1 MEWKFWHPGVVVK
14 DLDRAIEYY
23 SSVLGIGPFQK
34 KDVITTN
41 CRFRGKPCQLTIRLA
56 QAKMGDVEL
65 ELIQAD
71 PGDNPF
77 WEFLKTHGEG
87 LHHLAFS
94 VEDIESAIVQLSNK
108 GVEVLIRGETSTE
121 KTFAYL
127 ESIPPSGTILQLAQR
142 LS

>member
-127 ESIPPSGTILQLAQR
+127 ESIPPSGTIIQLAQR

>member
-121 KTFAYL
+121 KTFAYF
-127 ESIPPSGTILQLAQR
+127 ESTPPSGTIIQLAQR
-142 LS
+142 LA

>member
-14 DLDRAIEYY
+14 DLDRAVEYY
-23 SSVLGIGPFQK
+23 SSILGIGPFQK
-34 KDVITTN
+34 KDVITRN
-41 CRFRGKPCQLTIRLA
+41 CRFRGMPCQLTIRLA

-127 ESIPPSGTILQLAQR
+127 ESIPPSGTIIQLAQR